1 MLPSGLLCARSVS
14 CVCTPATASSSCAVM
29 ARYGC
34 HAPLSTCRR
43 RLRRCVWVFL
53 AQALVFLNSKCLS
66 LYKQKK
72 KPGQLTW
79 TQAWRRLNK
88 KGKTITVTRRR
99 NRKTTKFVRA
109 VTGATKAEVRGC
121 WGRVLGVSCTV
132 CMLGCLY
139 WGCSCSRA
147 GYSTGARIRS
157 TLAAAP
163 RRPPRPAPP
172 PRRSRTLCDECGWHT
187 CVVCCGLRVVDVH
200 VKGVRGCPASH
211 RRHSPVF
218 PPLLCCCCHWFYS
231 AIKERRR
238 KARAERRRAAKAN
251 NAGRRAAPAARN
263 TGRRGR

>member
-1 MLPSGLLCARSVS
+1 
-14 CVCTPATASSSCAVM
+14 M

-43 RLRRCVWVFL
+43 RLRRCVCVFL
-53 AQALVFLNSKCLS
+53 AQALVLLNSKCLS

-139 WGCSCSRA
+139 WGV
-147 GYSTGARIRS
+147 
-157 TLAAAP
+157 L
-163 RRPPRPAPP
+163 
-172 PRRSRTLCDECGWHT
+172 
-187 CVVCCGLRVVDVH
+187 
-200 VKGVRGCPASH
+200 
-211 RRHSPVF
+211 VF
-218 PPLLCCCCHWFYS
+218 PRWLLNWCSHQID
-231 AIKERRR
+231 A
-238 KARAERRRAAKAN
+238 RRRAPPSAKAS
-251 NAGRRAAPAARN
+251 ASAKEIAYVM
-263 TGRRGR
+263 

>member
-1 MLPSGLLCARSVS
+1 MAATRPCQRVGGAYGG
-14 CVCTPATASSSCAVM
+14 VC
-29 ARYGC
+29 
-34 HAPLSTCRR
+34 
-43 RLRRCVWVFL
+43 VFL

-109 VTGATKAEVRGC
+109 VTGVTKAEVRGC

-187 CVVCCGLRVVDVH
+187 CVLCCGLRVVDVH
-200 VKGVRGCPASH
+200 VKDVRGCPASH
-211 RRHSPVF
+211 RRHSSVF

>member
-1 MLPSGLLCARSVS
+1 MVVKTLVCAFSELRVYPGHGKQF
-14 CVCTPATASSSCAVM
+14 V
-29 ARYGC
+29 
-34 HAPLSTCRR
+34 RR
-43 RLRRCVWVFL
+43 DG
-53 AQALVFLNSKCLS
+53 QALVFLNSKCLS

-109 VTGATKAEVRGC
+109 VTGATKAEID
-121 WGRVLGVSCTV
+121 
-132 CMLGCLY
+132 
-139 WGCSCSRA
+139 
-147 GYSTGARIRS
+147 AR
-157 TLAAAP
+157 
-163 RRPPRPAPP
+163 RRAPP
-172 PRRSRTLCDECGWHT
+172 SA
-187 CVVCCGLRVVDVH
+187 
-200 VKGVRGCPASH
+200 KASA
-211 RRHSPVF
+211 SAKEIA
-218 PPLLCCCCHWFYS
+218 